1 MALLHSTTG
10 QLGTLAHDFELS
22 GVDGKTYT
30 LSSFANRR
38 SLVIIFMC
46 NHCPYVKAVLQ
57 RLIDL
62 QNAFSGRGVQLI
74 GINSNDATRY
84 PDDSFGNM
92 KTAAQE
98 RGISFP
104 YLFDKTQETAK
115 AYGAVCTPD
124 LYVYGEERKLLYR
137 GRIDDNWEHPEQVT
151 RQDLKSVLED
161 ILAGR
166 PVPNEQVPS
175 MGCSIKWKTS

>member
-92 KTAAQE
+92 KTDAQE

-151 RQDLKSVLED
+151 RRDLKSALED

>member
-74 GINSNDATRY
+74 GVNSNDATRY

-92 KTAAQE
+92 KTDAQE

-151 RQDLKSVLED
+151 RRDLKSALED

>member
-1 MALLHSTTG
+1 MALLHSTKIP
-10 QLGTLAHDFELS
+10 LGTLAHDFELP

-30 LSSFANRR
+30 LNSFANQKI
-38 SLVIIFMC
+38 LVLIFMC

-62 QNAFSGRGVQLI
+62 QNFFSGRGIQLI

-84 PDDSFGNM
+84 PDDSFDNM
-92 KTAAQE
+92 KAVAQA
-98 RGISFP
+98 RDISFP
-104 YLFDKTQETAK
+104 YLFDETQETAK
-115 AYGAVCTPD
+115 VYGAVCTPD
-124 LYVYGEERKLLYR
+124 LYVYGEGRKLLYR

-151 RQDLKSVLED
+151 RQDLKLALED

-166 PVPNEQVPS
+166 PVPNEQIPS

>member
-30 LSSFANRR
+30 LSSLANRR

-74 GINSNDATRY
+74 GVNSNDATRY
-84 PDDSFGNM
+84 PDDSFDNM
-92 KTAAQE
+92 KTVAQE

-151 RQDLKSVLED
+151 RRDLKSALED